1 MENARKLDD
10 SEYQFN
16 DRLGYIS
23 LNQPLENDEVVA
35 VAFQYTINGDVFQV
49 GEFSNEGDFSKT
61 TDSQTTSTNN
71 LILKMLKSTITNVQ
85 QPVWKLM
92 MKNIYNLGTYEF
104 SSSDFKL
111 DIFYSNPSPL
121 NYLQP
126 FDASTWPENL
136 DKLRLLNVFD
146 LDKLDSN
153 GNVSEGGDGFFDV
166 VDGVT
171 VSKNGGLLIFPNA
184 EPFGEFIFEKL
195 RNSPNENYNDI
206 SSYNENQLKYVYNEM
221 YSLGKTSA
229 EKYIEKNKFNI
240 RGKYKANDDSQSI
253 STGEYNIPN
262 GSVVVTAGGR
272 VLQEELIIW
281 LITKRVMF
289 RF

>member
-1 MENARKLDD
+1 
-10 SEYQFN
+10 
-16 DRLGYIS
+16 
-23 LNQPLENDEVVA
+23 
-35 VAFQYTINGDVFQV
+35 
-49 GEFSNEGDFSKT
+49 
-61 TDSQTTSTNN
+61 
-71 LILKMLKSTITNVQ
+71 MLKSTITNVQ

-92 MKNIYNLGTYEF
+92 MKNIYNLGTYDF

-111 DIFYSNPSPL
+111 DIFYSNPSL
-121 NYLQP
+121 AKSCNTKMSDQ
-126 FDASTWPENL
+126 SIWPENL

-171 VSKNGGLLIFPNA
+171 VNRNGLLIFPNA

-195 RNSPNENYNDI
+195 RNSPNENYSDI
-206 SSYNENQLKYVYNEM
+206 STYNENQLKYVYNEM

-253 STGEYNIPN
+253 FQLVNT
-262 GSVVVTAGGR
+262 
-272 VLQEELIIW
+272 
-281 LITKRVMF
+281 
-289 RF
+289 

>member
-1 MENARKLDD
+1 MT
-10 SEYQFN
+10 EYQFN
-16 DRLGYIS
+16 DNGYIS

-35 VAFQYTINGDVFQV
+35 VAFQYTINGNVFQV
-49 GEFSNEGDFSKT
+49 GEFSNEGDFSNT

-126 FDASTWPENL
+126 LDASTWPENL

-171 VSKNGGLLIFPNA
+171 VSRNGGLLIFPNA

-195 RNSPNENYNDI
+195 RNSPNENYSDI
-206 SSYNENQLKYVYNEM
+206 STYNENQLKYVTTKCIHLVRPVQKNILKKINSTSEENTKQMMIVNPFQLVNIIYQTAL
-221 YSLGKTSA
+221 SL
-229 EKYIEKNKFNI
+229 
-240 RGKYKANDDSQSI
+240 
-253 STGEYNIPN
+253 
-262 GSVVVTAGGR
+262 
-272 VLQEELIIW
+272 
-281 LITKRVMF
+281 
-289 RF
+289 